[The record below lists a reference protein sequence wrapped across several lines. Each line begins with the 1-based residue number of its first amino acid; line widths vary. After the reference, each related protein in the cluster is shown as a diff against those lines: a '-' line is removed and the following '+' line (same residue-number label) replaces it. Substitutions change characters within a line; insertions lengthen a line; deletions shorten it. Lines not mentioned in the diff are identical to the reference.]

1 VNSQDETDLINKCLC
16 CDMCYTE
23 QCRKCV
29 VPHLVYRHL
38 RDDKKYDVTFE
49 QVFQD
54 LCTPKDFPEEDDDRE

>member
-1 VNSQDETDLINKCLC
+1 
-16 CDMCYTE
+16 MCYTE